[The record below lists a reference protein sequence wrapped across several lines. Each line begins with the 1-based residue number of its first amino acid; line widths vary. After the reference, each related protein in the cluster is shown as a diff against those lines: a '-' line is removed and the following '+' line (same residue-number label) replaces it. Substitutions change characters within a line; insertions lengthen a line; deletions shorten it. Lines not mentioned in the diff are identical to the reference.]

1 MDNNYVNDFN
11 EEVRTYFKE
20 ISKCKPLRKEEE
32 RILGRK
38 IKRGDLNARNKLI
51 SSNLKF
57 VVGIAK
63 KYKGSGVSFSDLI
76 CEGNIGLAKAADKF
90 DYRKDV
96 KFISYAVWWIRQS
109 IQELIKRKQESNK
122 NEVSDEINSTI
133 VENRIE
139 DDEDEVIYK
148 SDVILSDEEEETNKE
163 ITDNQRKIILK
174 LMENL
179 TKKEQFIINKY
190 FGIDGKEPLT
200 LEEIG
205 EHLNL
210 TKERVRQ
217 IKSKILRKMRSD
229 ILLIDNIGDIYKI

>member
-1 MDNNYVNDFN
+1 MSYPPN
-11 EEVRTYFKE
+11 
-20 ISKCKPLRKEEE
+20 
-32 RILGRK
+32 
-38 IKRGDLNARNKLI
+38 
-51 SSNLKF
+51 
-57 VVGIAK
+57 GIT
-63 KYKGSGVSFSDLI
+63 
-76 CEGNIGLAKAADKF
+76 
-90 DYRKDV
+90 
-96 KFISYAVWWIRQS
+96 
-109 IQELIKRKQESNK
+109 NK